1 MYILNDK
8 VEGQLVK
15 FGSNKFP
22 LGMSQQTKNQSKQF
36 DEYECGNGPRPPVP
50 GEESQISKMTTEC
63 ASERTSNAS
72 RSPEVED
79 AFTKRVTKWQENLE
93 FLLADTEGLDLLRK
107 YVKDECGED
116 SIHSKRWDFYFVCEG
131 LKTNMPTAR
140 RIIRAVQ

>member
-1 MYILNDK
+1 MTN
-8 VEGQLVK
+8 
-15 FGSNKFP
+15 NR
-22 LGMSQQTKNQSKQF
+22 LGMSQQIKKQSKQF

-50 GEESQISKMTTEC
+50 GEESQVSKMTTEG
-63 ASERTSNAS
+63 ASGTSNSS

-93 FLLADTEGLDLLRK
+93 FLLADTEGLALLRK
-107 YVKDECGED
+107 FVKEELGED

-131 LKTNMPTAR
+131 LKTNMPAAR

>member
-1 MYILNDK
+1 MYILDAT
-8 VEGQLVK
+8 VERKLV
-15 FGSNKFP
+15 NLTNNR
-22 LGMSQQTKNQSKQF
+22 LGMSQQTKKQSKQF

-63 ASERTSNAS
+63 GSSTSYAS
-72 RSPEVED
+72 RSPECED

-93 FLLADTEGLDLLRK
+93 FLLADTEGLALLRRF
-107 YVKDECGED
+107 VKDELGED

-131 LKTNMPTAR
+131 LKTNMPAAR